1 MPWWQRGAGDQGH
14 GALANHPSGQQL
26 QHPPGQQL
34 QHPQQTT
41 EGGGSVEAAKSTS
54 IATIAKALL
63 VTRRRL
69 QLTPAK
75 RLYFLYE
82 PGKQVSSAVKI
93 KNTSRS
99 PVAYKF
105 QTNAL
110 KSCFMRPPCGI
121 LAAGETVIA
130 TVVKFIEPPEQNQ
143 EKKSKDKFKIVSLKV
158 KEGVEFNPELFD
170 EQKEFVVVERV
181 LQVVFLDPQSQS
193 PEIEKLKKRLA
204 EAEAAQQT
212 RKKPI
217 EEKVQKTA
225 AAGGVL
231 DEWKEQQRE
240 KRLSKQPPDGTESP

>member
-1 MPWWQRGAGDQGH
+1 MPWWQRRDPDQGH
-14 GALANHPSGQQL
+14 AVVAHHPSGQQL
-26 QHPPGQQL
+26 H
-34 QHPQQTT
+34 HPQQNN
-41 EGGGSVEAAKSTS
+41 EGGGNVEAVKSPS
-54 IATIAKALL
+54 IASITKALL

-69 QLTPAK
+69 QVTPAK
-75 RLYFLYE
+75 HLYFVYE

-99 PVAYKF
+99 PVAFKF

-110 KSCFMRPPCGI
+110 KSCFMRLPCGI

-130 TVVKFIEPPEQNQ
+130 TVVKFIEPPEQSQ
-143 EKKSKDKFKIVSLKV
+143 GKKCKDKFKIVSLKV
-158 KEGVEFNPELFD
+158 KEGVDFNPELF
-170 EQKEFVVVERV
+170 EERKEFVAVERI
-181 LQVVFLDPQSQS
+181 LQVVFLDAQSQS

-240 KRLSKQPPDGTESP
+240 KRQSKQPPDGTESP

>member
-1 MPWWQRGAGDQGH
+1 MPWWQRG
-14 GALANHPSGQQL
+14 PSNRAQDAVVHLPPSQY
-26 QHPPGQQL
+26 QHQM
-34 QHPQQTT
+34 T
-41 EGGGSVEAAKSTS
+41 EGGRGGRGGSVEVVKYSS
-54 IATIAKALL
+54 IAAIAKAFL
-63 VTRRRL
+63 VSRRRRL
-69 QLTPAK
+69 HLTPAK

-82 PGKQVSSAVKI
+82 PGKQVSSSVKI

-99 PVAYKF
+99 PVAFKL
-105 QTNAL
+105 QTNAP

-121 LAAGETVIA
+121 LAPGETVIA

-143 EKKSKDKFKIVSLKV
+143 EKKCKDKFKIVSLKA
-158 KEGVEFNPELFD
+158 KQGLEFNPELFE
-170 EQKEFVVVERV
+170 EQKEFVAVERV

-204 EAEAAQQT
+204 EAEAAQQAQ
-212 RKKPI
+212 KKPL

-240 KRLSKQPPDGTESP
+240 KQLSKQQPDGSASA